1 MFYNR
6 SGYDACL
13 FIKELRKKFKKYLS
27 HCKENF
33 IRFNIKIN
41 FKLARVTNK
50 DSEGVNKNIQFR
62 FVDNCR
68 FMASILDKLASNLD
82 DHQCKKLKSFTRET
96 KFLSLPDAKVY
107 ICIST
112 WTVGKNL
119 KRQRYPQRIYFT
131 EG

>member
-1 MFYNR
+1 MFYNG
-6 SGYDACL
+6 SGYGACL
-13 FIKELRKKFKKYLS
+13 FIKELQKKFKKYSS
-27 HCKENF
+27 HCKENY
-33 IRFNIKIN
+33 ICFNIKIN
-41 FKLARVTNK
+41 FKLARVRNK
-50 DSEGVNKNIQFR
+50 DSEEVNKNIQFR
-62 FVDNCR
+62 FVDNCS

-96 KFLSLPDAKVY
+96 KFLSLPDAKMY